1 MRGTGLMK
9 ASERHGTGVCAAAL
23 SRFDGARLV
32 QDAVLRNLQAL
43 AESSQRLSSEVSGT
57 KPQTPWRELAGFRK
71 VIVPGHLG
79 VDLGVVWLV
88 VGQSLQALTGAVNRV
103 ATRLGTGG

>member
-43 AESSQRLSSEVSGT
+43 AESSQRLSSEVSGRARNRR
-57 KPQTPWRELAGFRK
+57 PHGVNLPGFAR
-71 VIVPGHLG
+71 
-79 VDLGVVWLV
+79 
-88 VGQSLQALTGAVNRV
+88 
-103 ATRLGTGG
+103 

>member
-1 MRGTGLMK
+1 M
-9 ASERHGTGVCAAAL
+9 
-23 SRFDGARLV
+23 
-32 QDAVLRNLQAL
+32 
-43 AESSQRLSSEVSGT
+43 
-57 KPQTPWRELAGFRK
+57 
-71 VIVPGHLG
+71 IVPGHLG